1 MYDIYGPDVAF
12 NFLNFSLRQTGRLSK
27 LNRCYFPLFMMLQ
40 YLTDIQHKYFLMLS
54 PASFCCK
61 GRLKK

>member
-1 MYDIYGPDVAF
+1 MYDIFVNGPDVAF
-12 NFLNFSLRQTGRLSK
+12 NFLNFSLSK

-40 YLTDIQHKYFLMLS
+40 YLTDIQHKYFSMLS